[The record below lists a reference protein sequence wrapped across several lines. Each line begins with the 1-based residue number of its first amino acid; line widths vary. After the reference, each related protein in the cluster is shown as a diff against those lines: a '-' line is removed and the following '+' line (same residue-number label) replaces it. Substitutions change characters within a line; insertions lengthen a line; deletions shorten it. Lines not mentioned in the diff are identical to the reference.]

1 MRPPRSSDPLR
12 DGAIGS
18 VPVTLETPRLRLR
31 PLAATELQALLEG
44 VPVPGQRWAEGYPL
58 DGTLV
63 SVAMQEDLVRR
74 GVDRQ
79 GFCHY
84 QVLLRD
90 EDLVIGDVGFH
101 APPDELG
108 EVSVGIGIVP
118 AARRRGYAVEALRA
132 LLEWA
137 LRQPEVR
144 LVHADTDLVNLASQR
159 VLAAAGMSL
168 VADEGDRKVY
178 EIHAA

>member
-1 MRPPRSSDPLR
+1 VEL
-12 DGAIGS
+12 
-18 VPVTLETPRLRLR
+18 TTPRLRLR
-31 PLAATELQALLEG
+31 PLDSGEMRDLLEG
-44 VPVPGQRWAEGYPL
+44 VPADGHRWAEGYPL

-63 SVAMQEDLVRR
+63 AVAMQDDLVRNGVER
-74 GVDRQ
+74 G

-84 QVLLRD
+84 QVLLAD
-90 EDLVIGDVGFH
+90 EDVVIGDIGFH

-108 EVSVGIGIVP
+108 EVSVGFGIVP

-137 LRQPEVR
+137 LEQPEVR
-144 LVHADTDLVNLASQR
+144 CVHADTDLVNLASQR
-159 VLAAAGMSL
+159 VLVGAGMQL
-168 VADEGDRKVY
+168 AADEGDRKVY